1 MFRSIVGF
9 AVLAVAVWLVLQI
22 AFGLLG
28 TLVGLAIT
36 MLWLGAIGYVL
47 YLILRFFS
55 PSTATKLRDKING
68 RPGTVV

>member
-1 MFRSIVGF
+1 MFRSILGF

-28 TLVGLAIT
+28 TLFGLAIT

-55 PSTATKLRDKING
+55 PSTAAKVRDMIRG
-68 RPGTVV
+68 GQGTVV

>member
-1 MFRSIVGF
+1 MFRSILGF

-28 TLVGLAIT
+28 TLIGLAIT

-55 PSTATKLRDKING
+55 PTTAAKVRDIIRG
-68 RPGTVV
+68 VPGTVV